1 MPEIVKVNMNSIM
14 SSPYTGGGND
24 AGNDRARIVALD
36 PSDAFLLIGVQ
47 RAEIKSLKEALLR
60 EQGKVNELERLLL
73 QSQAPAVWS
82 V

>member
-1 MPEIVKVNMNSIM
+1 MNNLQS
-14 SSPYTGGGND
+14 GGGS
-24 AGNDRARIVALD
+24 GSDRARIIALD

-73 QSQAPAVWS
+73 QKSEPATWGG
-82 V
+82 